1 MMSEQDF
8 ERLSA
13 YLDHELSAPET
24 ARLEQRLAHDAD
36 LQAALRDLRRQT
48 RALRALPAV
57 KPPRVFTLTA
67 EQAQAVRRPRRPF
80 FEALFPA
87 VRLATSLSAAAFAV
101 VLAAAVLGPNT
112 GGLPTANKDTLSAAG
127 QAEAPAAALAPPAA
141 DAQLRT
147 TAELTETMLSASAA
161 VESGGGAA
169 EAYSAAGEPA
179 DAALAPAPD
188 PSAAALA
195 PPPFP
200 NLWPVAAGFG
210 ALTDVL
216 AGAAWLLRRR

>member
-112 GGLPTANKDTLSAAG
+112 GGLPMANKDTLSAAS

-147 TAELTETMLSASAA
+147 TAELTETMLSAAAAESA
-161 VESGGGAA
+161 GGAA

-179 DAALAPAPD
+179 DAPAAPAPD

-210 ALTDVL
+210 ALTGVL